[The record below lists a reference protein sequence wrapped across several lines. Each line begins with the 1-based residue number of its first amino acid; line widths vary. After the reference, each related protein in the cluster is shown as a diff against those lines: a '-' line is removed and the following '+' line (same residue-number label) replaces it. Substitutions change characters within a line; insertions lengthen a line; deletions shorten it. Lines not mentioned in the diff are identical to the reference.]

1 MKTASEVQADRGRF
15 RKGRAKTGGRCRGT
29 PNRASRAWRE
39 FADALANDFDAQERL
54 RARVLE
60 QPELLLK
67 IAEHAF
73 GKPRQSLA
81 VSASKE
87 WVITMPPGDD
97 VAED

>member
-1 MKTASEVQADRGRF
+1 MKISEEPQNRGRF
-15 RKGRAKTGGRCRGT
+15 QSGRAKTGGRRRGT
-29 PNRASRAWRE
+29 PNRVSRAWKE

-73 GKPRQSLA
+73 GRPRQSVA

-87 WVITMPPGDD
+87 WVITLPPGDD